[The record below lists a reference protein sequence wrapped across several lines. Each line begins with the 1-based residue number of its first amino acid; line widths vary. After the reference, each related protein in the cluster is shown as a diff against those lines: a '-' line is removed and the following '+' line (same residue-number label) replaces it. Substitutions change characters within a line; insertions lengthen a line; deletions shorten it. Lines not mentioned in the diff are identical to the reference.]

1 MAATPIPVSPPL
13 NAAANS
19 HLVVRV
25 GQDGYLTVQ
34 DATSNQPRNL
44 RLAVVSVAGQRTG
57 VAVGDP

>member
-19 HLVVRV
+19 HLVLRV
-25 GQDGYLTVQ
+25 GQDGYLQVL
-34 DATSNQPRNL
+34 DATTNQPRNL
-44 RLAVVSVAGQRTG
+44 RLAVVAVSGQLTL

>member
-13 NAAANS
+13 NAGANS

-25 GQDGYLTVQ
+25 GQDGYLMIV
-34 DATSNQPRNL
+34 DATTNQPRNL
-44 RLAVVSVAGQRTG
+44 RLAVVAVSGQLTL